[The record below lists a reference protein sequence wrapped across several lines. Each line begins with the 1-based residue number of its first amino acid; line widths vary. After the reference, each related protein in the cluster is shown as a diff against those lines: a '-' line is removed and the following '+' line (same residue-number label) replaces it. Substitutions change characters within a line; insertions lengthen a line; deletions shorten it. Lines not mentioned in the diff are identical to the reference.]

1 MQLVAKI
8 TKIMGTI
15 ARFLHGLVRI
25 AAFRGSAIHARKH
38 VITAEVRNKI
48 YLERAYKI

>member
-8 TKIMGTI
+8 TNIMHRI
-15 ARFLHGLVRI
+15 ARNLHGLVRI
-25 AAFRGSAIHARKH
+25 AAILGSAIHARAR

-48 YLERAYKI
+48 